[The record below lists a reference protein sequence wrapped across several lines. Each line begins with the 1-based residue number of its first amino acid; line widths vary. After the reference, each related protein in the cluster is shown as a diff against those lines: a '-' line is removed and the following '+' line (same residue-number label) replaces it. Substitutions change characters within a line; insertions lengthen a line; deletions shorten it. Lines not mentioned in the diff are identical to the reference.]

1 MKSFPKKTFLIVL
14 ILGLF
19 LPVFDAQAQ
28 SWLFGLDTIA
38 YSAASG
44 IFAYSLSII
53 FTILGKVLSV
63 LVSMLDWVVRI
74 RIYTDLPVIQSS
86 WKIMRDFANMLF
98 IIALIVMAYGTIFN
112 IQGYDFRSL
121 IGRFV
126 VIAVLINFSLVLGG
140 LMIDATQVLNN
151 TFLNAMGDISDRLG
165 QGLSPTALLP
175 KGVDI
180 YNAESIVD
188 VFSASIVTLFFGI
201 FFLFA
206 FIVSVAVPLAVAFV
220 RIPILWALLI
230 ISPLAWLLSILPA
243 TKGAYDK
250 WWHQF
255 LAWNLFLP
263 YYLFFLYFALFFL
276 SQQDVVIAGML
287 RGSAGQAVVNQTF
300 NKFGIQNSVTFG
312 LLFYYILVAIFL
324 IGGTKVAMS
333 AGTFSGTGIVSVG
346 KWGRGVAM
354 RRFGVTAAQ
363 KGAMQRLEQVQKEG
377 LPGRFGVLYG
387 GERGLERDTAKWAE
401 GFGVTGA
408 KDVQMIK
415 EIGELKSKF
424 ARVTDPEQ
432 LRALKDKGR
441 TPERLAIREIM
452 KGRNLLTS
460 DELLETYELYGG
472 NRSLAGKQ
480 FARSVNYD
488 KLSGD
493 ERKKWLGVTAND
505 IETQQKIFGV
515 MADKKDPYMRD
526 KENVEK
532 ALDFF
537 KLEGEQRDLLKKV
550 EKYNLKMATELQITN
565 KLLRGRDGQLV
576 TNLRDGL
583 KEIVERLKPDDL
595 LEYTSTLTKDPELI
609 ELTKGTLNKQKVE
622 AILAKGTQNQLEAWG
637 PLMEDTIQKMEEEKN
652 NALQKQAKVTEGA
665 VERGVR
671 RGMGGGGISG
681 TGQGGQPPPQQQ
693 PPTSGTTPPTTPGP
707 RRPAG
712 FIRPGEK
719 VQNGNVVDLRNR
731 ENQ

>member
-1 MKSFPKKTFLIVL
+1 MKFYRMSKIISKKLLIIIFL
-14 ILGLF
+14 LGLF
-19 LPVFDAQAQ
+19 LPIFDAEATSIFSIGNITYEAVSFIFSYAIYIMFTTVGWLLALMVKLLAQ
-28 SWLFGLDTIA
+28 
-38 YSAASG
+38 
-44 IFAYSLSII
+44 
-53 FTILGKVLSV
+53 
-63 LVSMLDWVVRI
+63 VVNI
-74 RIYTDLPVIQSS
+74 RIYTDVPVIEIS

-98 IIALIVMAYGTIFN
+98 IVALIVMAYGTIFN
-112 IQGYDFRSL
+112 LKGYDFRSL
-121 IGRFV
+121 MPRFL
-126 VIAVLINFSLVLGG
+126 IAAILINFSLVISG
-140 LMIDATQVLNN
+140 LIIDAAQIVNN
-151 TFLNAMGDISDRLG
+151 TFLAAMGDISGRLG
-165 QGLSPTALLP
+165 QGLNPSELLP
-175 KGVDI
+175 ASSNLSATEQAAAVSQLIASGNLTLI
-180 YNAESIVD
+180 
-188 VFSASIVTLFFGI
+188 FSLF
-201 FFLFA
+201 LLMAFA
-206 FIVSVAVPLAVAFV
+206 VSVAVPLVIAFV

-230 ISPLAWLLSILPA
+230 ISPIAWLSSILPA
-243 TKGAYDK
+243 TRGTFNK
-250 WWHQF
+250 WWHHF

-263 YYLFFLYFALFFL
+263 YFLFFMYFALFFL
-276 SQQDVVIAGML
+276 SRKNEVIQSL
-287 RGSAGQAVVNQTF
+287 GQEFVNSPLV
-300 NKFGIQNSVTFG
+300 GLQNNFTFG
-312 LLFYYILVAIFL
+312 LLFYYMMVAVFLV
-324 IGGTKVAMS
+324 GGTKVAMN
-333 AGTFSGTGIVSVG
+333 AGKLSGTGIVG
-346 KWGRGVAM
+346 AAKWGRGVAM
-354 RRFGVTAAQ
+354 RRFGITAAQ
-363 KGAMQRLEQVQKEG
+363 RAATQRLGVVQKEG

-401 GFGVTGA
+401 RFGVTGA

-432 LRALKDKGR
+432 LRALKDKGG

-515 MADKKDPYMRD
+515 MADKKDPYMRN

-576 TNLRDGL
+576 TNLKDGL

-652 NALQKQAKVTEGA
+652 NALQKQAEVTEGS

-681 TGQGGQPPPQQQ
+681 TGQGGQPPLQ
-693 PPTSGTTPPTTPGP
+693 PGERVSRGGGIVLTPGAQ
-707 RRPAG
+707 REL
-712 FIRPGEK
+712 EK
-719 VQNGNVVDLRNR
+719 EESPPNVINLRNR
-731 ENQ
+731 DNL